1 VMILFSTSIWKRAG
15 FREYRLSGGCK
26 FVVPTLGEGYD
37 SQATAPNRKSLLER
51 TSTLMEASL
60 SAANR
65 NRFLPHPRS
74 MLERF
79 VQSET
84 SGSVLLFGATVVAL
98 VWANSPWSASYFA
111 LWKLP
116 LKIGR
121 PLFSMD
127 LHHWIDDGLM
137 VLFFLVV
144 GLEIKR
150 EIVKGE
156 LSSFR
161 QAALPIMAA
170 LGGMIF
176 PALLYF
182 ALNRSGLEARGWGI
196 PMATD
201 IGFAMGVLALLG
213 KRIPSSLRVFMLA
226 LAIVD
231 DVGAILAIAF
241 FYTPKISLS
250 ALAVAGG
257 LLALLVAV
265 AMRRAPISVYMIVG
279 FFFWAAVLSSGVHAT
294 IAGVVLG
301 LVAPIKPKFRPEELA
316 ESAEP
321 LLRNFR
327 TQILSKDKS
336 TAEATLTELDQL
348 LRGTDSIAERLE
360 RSVHPWVCFLVL
372 PLFALASAGV
382 ALSTEQL
389 KLAFSSPI
397 ALGVFL
403 GLVVGKAVGI
413 TAFSFLAVQSR
424 ISEMADGL
432 TWAGIAGIG
441 ILAGVGLTV
450 ALFIS
455 GLSFADETLVATAKV
470 AVLAASLAAG
480 TIGYLYLRFSLK
492 DDSVRS

>member
-1 VMILFSTSIWKRAG
+1 
-15 FREYRLSGGCK
+15 
-26 FVVPTLGEGYD
+26 
-37 SQATAPNRKSLLER
+37 
-51 TSTLMEASL
+51 
-60 SAANR
+60 
-65 NRFLPHPRS
+65 

-79 VQSET
+79 VHSAT

-116 LKIGR
+116 LSLGR
-121 PLFSMD
+121 RQLFSMD

-156 LSSFR
+156 LSSFK

-170 LGGMIF
+170 LGGMIL
-176 PALLYF
+176 PALIYF
-182 ALNRSGLEARGWGI
+182 ALNRSGVGAPGWGI

-201 IGFAMGVLALLG
+201 IGFALGVLALLG
-213 KRIPSSLRVFMLA
+213 KRIPSNLRVFMLA

-231 DVGAILAIAF
+231 DVGAILVIAF
-241 FYTPKISLS
+241 FYTPQISLS
-250 ALAVAGG
+250 ALAVAGV
-257 LLALLVAV
+257 LLAVLVVV
-265 AMRRAPISVYMIVG
+265 AMRQAPISVYVVVG

-294 IAGVVLG
+294 IAGVILG
-301 LVAPIKPKFRPEELA
+301 LLAPIKPKFRPEELA
-316 ESAEP
+316 DIAEP

-327 TQILSKDKS
+327 SQILSQDKS
-336 TAEATLTELDQL
+336 SAEATLTELDGL
-348 LRGTDSIAERLE
+348 LSATDSIAERLE
-360 RSVHPWVCFLVL
+360 RSVHPWVSFFVL

-389 KLAFSSPI
+389 KLASSSHI
-397 ALGVFL
+397 ALGIFL
-403 GLVVGKAVGI
+403 GLLIGKSVGI
-413 TAFSFLAVQSR
+413 VAFSYLAVR
-424 ISEMADGL
+424 TKIAVMAEGL
-432 TWAGIAGIG
+432 TWAGIAGVG
-441 ILAGVGLTV
+441 ILAGLGFTV

-455 GLSFADETLVATAKV
+455 GLSFEEEALVATAKV

-480 TIGYLYLRFSLK
+480 SIGYIFLRFMLK
-492 DDSVRS
+492 DNSLRS

>member
-1 VMILFSTSIWKRAG
+1 MMLMGTPPPIARQNQF
-15 FREYRLSGGCK
+15 
-26 FVVPTLGEGYD
+26 
-37 SQATAPNRKSLLER
+37 LLQPK
-51 TSTLMEASL
+51 A
-60 SAANR
+60 
-65 NRFLPHPRS
+65 

-79 VQSET
+79 VQNET
-84 SGSVLLFGATVVAL
+84 SGSVLLFGATVAAL

-116 LKIGR
+116 LSLGRR
-121 PLFSMD
+121 PLLSMD

-137 VLFFLVV
+137 ALFFLVV

-161 QAALPIMAA
+161 QASLPIMAA
-170 LGGMIF
+170 LGGMIL

-182 ALNRSGLEARGWGI
+182 ALNRSGLGARGWGI

-201 IGFAMGVLALLG
+201 IGFAIGVLALLG

-231 DVGAILAIAF
+231 DVGAILVIAF
-241 FYTPKISLS
+241 FYTPTISLP
-250 ALAVAGG
+250 ALTAAAG
-257 LLALLVAV
+257 LLALLIVL
-265 AMRRAPISVYMIVG
+265 AMRRAPISLHVVVG
-279 FFFWAAVLSSGVHAT
+279 VLFWAAVLSSGVHAT
-294 IAGVVLG
+294 IAGVILG

-321 LLRNFR
+321 LLRNFQA
-327 TQILSKDKS
+327 QILSKDKS
-336 TAEATLTELDQL
+336 SAEATLNTLDQL

-360 RSVHPWVCFLVL
+360 RTLHPWVCFLVL

-382 ALSTEQL
+382 RLSTEQL
-389 KLAFSSPI
+389 LPALSSPI
-397 ALGVFL
+397 ALGVVL
-403 GLVVGKAVGI
+403 GLLVGKVVGI
-413 TAFSFLAVQSR
+413 TAFSFLAVKSK
-424 ISEMADGL
+424 IAGMGDGL
-432 TWAGIAGIG
+432 TWSGITGVA
-441 ILAGVGLTV
+441 ILAGLGFTV

-455 GLSFADETLVATAKV
+455 GLSFGDESLVATAKV

-480 TIGYLYLRFSLK
+480 TIGYFYLRFALRDNSERTLTK
-492 DDSVRS
+492 RR

>member
-1 VMILFSTSIWKRAG
+1 
-15 FREYRLSGGCK
+15 
-26 FVVPTLGEGYD
+26 
-37 SQATAPNRKSLLER
+37 
-51 TSTLMEASL
+51 
-60 SAANR
+60 
-65 NRFLPHPRS
+65 

-84 SGSVLLFGATVVAL
+84 SSSVLLFGATVVAL

-116 LKIGR
+116 VQIGR
-121 PLFSMD
+121 RPLLSMD

-170 LGGMIF
+170 LGGMII
-176 PALLYF
+176 PAILYF
-182 ALNRSGLEARGWGI
+182 AFNRSGPGARGWGI

-231 DVGAILAIAF
+231 DVGAILVIAF

-257 LLALLVAV
+257 LLALLVV
-265 AMRRAPISVYMIVG
+265 ISVRRAPVSVYAVVG

-294 IAGVVLG
+294 IAGVILG
-301 LVAPIKPKFRPEELA
+301 FIAPIKPKFRPEELA
-316 ESAEP
+316 QSAEP

-327 TQILSKDKS
+327 AQISSQEKS
-336 TAEATLTELDQL
+336 SAEATLSALDQL

-360 RSVHPWVCFLVL
+360 RSVHPWVCYVVL

-382 ALSTEQL
+382 NLSTEKL
-389 KLAFSSPI
+389 KLAISSPI
-397 ALGVFL
+397 ALGILL
-403 GLVVGKAVGI
+403 GLVWGKAVGI
-413 TAFSFLAVQSR
+413 TAFSFLAVQSK
-424 ISEMADGL
+424 IAGMTEGL
-432 TWAGIAGIG
+432 TWPGIAGVG
-441 ILAGVGLTV
+441 ILAGVGFTV

-455 GLSFADETLVATAKV
+455 SLSFADDALVATAKV
-470 AVLAASLAAG
+470 AVIVASLAAG
-480 TIGYLYLRFSLK
+480 SIGYLYLRFALRDTSL
-492 DDSVRS
+492 

>member
-1 VMILFSTSIWKRAG
+1 
-15 FREYRLSGGCK
+15 
-26 FVVPTLGEGYD
+26 
-37 SQATAPNRKSLLER
+37 
-51 TSTLMEASL
+51 
-60 SAANR
+60 
-65 NRFLPHPRS
+65 

-84 SGSVLLFGATVVAL
+84 SGSVLLFGATIVAL

-121 PLFSMD
+121 RPLFSMD

-137 VLFFLVV
+137 VLFFLVI

-161 QAALPIMAA
+161 QAALPVMAA
-170 LGGMIF
+170 LGGMVL

-182 ALNRSGLEARGWGI
+182 ALNQSGPGTRGWGI

-231 DVGAILAIAF
+231 DVGAILVIAF

-257 LLALLVAV
+257 LLVLLVVV
-265 AMRRAPISVYMIVG
+265 AMRRSPISVYVVVG

-294 IAGVVLG
+294 IAGVILG

-316 ESAEP
+316 ESAES

-327 TQILSKDKS
+327 TQISSQDKS
-336 TAEATLTELDQL
+336 SAEATLTELDQL
-348 LRGTDSIAERLE
+348 LRGTDSLAERLE
-360 RSVHPWVCFLVL
+360 RTIHPWVCFLVL

-382 ALSTEQL
+382 TLSTEQL
-389 KLAFSSPI
+389 KLAFLSPI
-397 ALGVFL
+397 ALGIFL
-403 GLVVGKAVGI
+403 GLVIGKVVGI
-413 TAFSFLAVQSR
+413 TAFSFLAVQSK
-424 ISEMADGL
+424 IAGMADGL
-432 TWAGIAGIG
+432 TWAGIAGVG
-441 ILAGVGLTV
+441 TLAGVGFTV
-450 ALFIS
+450 ALFITS
-455 GLSFADETLVATAKV
+455 LSFGEETLIANAKV
-470 AVLAASLAAG
+470 SVLAASLAAG
-480 TIGYLYLRFSLK
+480 TIGYFYLRFMLK
-492 DDSVRS
+492 DSSVRS

>member
-1 VMILFSTSIWKRAG
+1 
-15 FREYRLSGGCK
+15 
-26 FVVPTLGEGYD
+26 
-37 SQATAPNRKSLLER
+37 
-51 TSTLMEASL
+51 
-60 SAANR
+60 
-65 NRFLPHPRS
+65 

-79 VQSET
+79 IQSET
-84 SGSVLLFGATVVAL
+84 SSSVLLFGATVVAL

-116 LKIGR
+116 LQIGR
-121 PLFSMD
+121 RPLLSMD

-156 LSSFR
+156 LASFR
-161 QAALPIMAA
+161 QAALPITAA
-170 LGGMIF
+170 LGGMIV
-176 PALLYF
+176 PAILYF
-182 ALNRSGLEARGWGI
+182 TLNRAGPGARGWGI

-231 DVGAILAIAF
+231 DVGAILVIAF

-257 LLALLVAV
+257 LLVLLVV
-265 AMRRAPISVYMIVG
+265 IAMRQAPISVFLVVG
-279 FFFWAAVLSSGVHAT
+279 ICFWAAVLSSGVHAT
-294 IAGVVLG
+294 IAGVILG
-301 LVAPIKPKFRPEELA
+301 LIAPIQPKFPPENLA
-316 ESAEP
+316 ESAE
-321 LLRNFR
+321 LLLTSFR
-327 TQILSKDKS
+327 AQISSQDKVS
-336 TAEATLTELDQL
+336 AEATLSELDQL

-360 RSVHPWVCFLVL
+360 RSVHPWVCYLVL

-382 ALSTEQL
+382 NLSAE
-389 KLAFSSPI
+389 KLTLAISSPI
-397 ALGVFL
+397 ALGIVL
-403 GLVVGKAVGI
+403 GLVAGKAVGI
-413 TAFSFLAVQSR
+413 TAFSFLAVQSK
-424 ISEMADGL
+424 IAGLAEGL
-432 TWAGIAGIG
+432 TWSGIAGVG
-441 ILAGVGLTV
+441 ILAGVGFTV

-455 GLSFADETLVATAKV
+455 SLSFGDETLVATAKI

-480 TIGYLYLRFSLK
+480 SIGYFYLRFGLK
-492 DDSVRS
+492 DTSL

>member
-1 VMILFSTSIWKRAG
+1 VGEEAVDLRGSVPSQKLVLKR
-15 FREYRLSGGCK
+15 Y
-26 FVVPTLGEGYD
+26 TD
-37 SQATAPNRKSLLER
+37 
-51 TSTLMEASL
+51 LMETPLPAASQ
-60 SAANR
+60 
-65 NRFLPHPRS
+65 NRFLARPRS

-79 VQSET
+79 VHTET
-84 SGSVLLFGATVVAL
+84 SGSVLLFAATVAAL

-116 LKIGR
+116 LQVGRR
-121 PLFSMD
+121 PLLSMD

-137 VLFFLVV
+137 ALFFLVV

-182 ALNRSGLEARGWGI
+182 ALNRSGLGARGWGI

-231 DVGAILAIAF
+231 DVGAILVIAF
-241 FYTPKISLS
+241 FYTPTISLP
-250 ALAVAGG
+250 ALTAAGG
-257 LLALLVAV
+257 LLALVIAL
-265 AMRRAPISVYMIVG
+265 AMRRVPISIYVIVG
-279 FFFWAAVLSSGVHAT
+279 FFFWAAVLRSGVHAT
-294 IAGVVLG
+294 IAGVILG
-301 LVAPIKPKFRPEELA
+301 LVAPIRPKFRPEELV

-327 TQILSKDKS
+327 AQILSKDKLS
-336 TAEATLTELDQL
+336 AEATLTILDQL

-360 RSVHPWVCFLVL
+360 RTLHPWVCFLVL

-382 ALSTEQL
+382 PLSTEQL
-389 KLAFSSPI
+389 KPAFSSPI

-403 GLVVGKAVGI
+403 GLVVGKVVGI
-413 TAFSFLAVQSR
+413 TGFSFLAVKSK
-424 ISEMADGL
+424 IAGMADGL
-432 TWAGIAGIG
+432 TWAGITGVG
-441 ILAGVGLTV
+441 ILAGVGFTV

-455 GLSFADETLVATAKV
+455 GLSFADETLVAIAKV
-470 AVLAASLAAG
+470 AVLAASVAAG
-480 TIGYLYLRFSLK
+480 TIGYFYLRFSLR
-492 DDSVRS
+492 DNSERM

>member
-1 VMILFSTSIWKRAG
+1 MKNQ
-15 FREYRLSGGCK
+15 
-26 FVVPTLGEGYD
+26 FVL
-37 SQATAPNRKSLLER
+37 Q
-51 TSTLMEASL
+51 
-60 SAANR
+60 
-65 NRFLPHPRS
+65 PRS

-79 VQSET
+79 VHQET
-84 SGSVLLFGATVVAL
+84 SGSILLFAATVVAL
-98 VWANSPWSASYFA
+98 VWANSPWSVSYFA
-111 LWKLP
+111 IWKFP
-116 LKIGR
+116 LNVGRR

-161 QAALPIMAA
+161 QAALPIIAA
-170 LGGMIF
+170 LGGMLL

-182 ALNRSGLEARGWGI
+182 ALNPSGLGARGWGI

-231 DVGAILAIAF
+231 DVGAILVIAF
-241 FYTPKISLS
+241 FYTPTISLP
-250 ALAVAGG
+250 ALTVAGG
-257 LLALLVAV
+257 LLALLIAL
-265 AMRRAPISVYMIVG
+265 AMRRAPISLYVVVG
-279 FFFWAAVLSSGVHAT
+279 FFFWAAVLSSGVHTT
-294 IAGVVLG
+294 IAGVILG
-301 LVAPIKPKFRPEELA
+301 LIAPITPKFRPEELA

-327 TQILSKDKS
+327 TQILSRDKAL
-336 TAEATLTELDQL
+336 AEASLTALDQL

-360 RSVHPWVCFLVL
+360 RTLHPWVCFLVL
-372 PLFALASAGV
+372 PVFALASAGV
-382 ALSTEQL
+382 ALSAQQF
-389 KLAFSSPI
+389 KLALSSPI

-403 GLVVGKAVGI
+403 GLVVGKVVGI
-413 TAFSFLAVQSR
+413 TAFSFLAVR
-424 ISEMADGL
+424 LKIAGLADGL
-432 TWAGIAGIG
+432 TWAGITGVG
-441 ILAGVGLTV
+441 ILAGVGFTV

-455 GLSFADETLVATAKV
+455 GLSFGDETLVATAKM

-480 TIGYLYLRFSLK
+480 AIGYFYLRLSLRRNSY
-492 DDSVRS
+492 DRNPGRPS

>member
-1 VMILFSTSIWKRAG
+1 MERSVPDKQV
-15 FREYRLSGGCK
+15 RL
-26 FVVPTLGEGYD
+26 
-37 SQATAPNRKSLLER
+37 
-51 TSTLMEASL
+51 
-60 SAANR
+60 
-65 NRFLPHPRS
+65 LPSPMS

-79 VQSET
+79 VHSET
-84 SGSVLLFGATVVAL
+84 SGSILLFGATVIAL
-98 VWANSPWSASYFA
+98 VWANSPWNSSYFA
-111 LWKLP
+111 FWKLP
-116 LKIGR
+116 LPLGRR

-161 QAALPIMAA
+161 QAALPIIAA

-176 PALLYF
+176 PALIYF
-182 ALNRSGLEARGWGI
+182 GLNHSGVGARGWGI

-201 IGFAMGVLALLG
+201 IGFALGVLALIG

-231 DVGAILAIAF
+231 DVGAILVIAF
-241 FYTPKISLS
+241 FYTPQISVS
-250 ALAVAGG
+250 ALTLAAGFLMLLLIVAI
-257 LLALLVAV
+257 
-265 AMRRAPISVYMIVG
+265 RRGPLSVYVVLG

-294 IAGVVLG
+294 IAGVILG
-301 LVAPIKPKFRPEELA
+301 LVAPIRPKRKPEELA
-316 ESAEP
+316 DNAEG
-321 LLRNFR
+321 LLIDFKN
-327 TQILSKDKS
+327 QILKNDKLS
-336 TAEATLTELDQL
+336 AEATLTQLDQL

-360 RSVHPWVCFLVL
+360 RSIHPWVCFLVL

-382 ALSTEQL
+382 ALSTEQA
-389 KLAFSSPI
+389 KQAISSPI

-403 GLVVGKAVGI
+403 GLVAGKATGI
-413 TAFSFLAVQSR
+413 TLFSFLAVRLR
-424 ISEMADGL
+424 IAGMAEGL
-432 TWAGIAGIG
+432 SWLGIAGVG
-441 ILAGVGLTV
+441 ILAGVGFTV

-455 GLSFADETLVATAKV
+455 GLSFDDETLIATSKI

-480 TIGYLYLRFSLK
+480 SLGYIWLRFALK
-492 DDSVRS
+492 EKHP

>member
-1 VMILFSTSIWKRAG
+1 M
-15 FREYRLSGGCK
+15 E
-26 FVVPTLGEGYD
+26 
-37 SQATAPNRKSLLER
+37 KSL
-51 TSTLMEASL
+51 
-60 SAANR
+60 ANTAQI
-65 NRFLPHPRS
+65 RFLARPRS

-79 VQSET
+79 VHSAT

-98 VWANSPWSASYFA
+98 VWANSPWSGSYFA
-111 LWKLP
+111 IWKLP
-116 LKIGR
+116 LNVGRR

-156 LSSFR
+156 LSSFKR
-161 QAALPIMAA
+161 AALPIMAA
-170 LGGMIF
+170 LGGMIL
-176 PALLYF
+176 PALIYF
-182 ALNRSGLEARGWGI
+182 ALNRSGAGAPGWGI

-201 IGFAMGVLALLG
+201 IGFALGVLALLS

-231 DVGAILAIAF
+231 DVGAILVIAF
-241 FYTPKISLS
+241 FYTPQISFS
-250 ALAVAGG
+250 ALAVAGV
-257 LLALLVAV
+257 LLVVLVAV
-265 AMRRAPISVYMIVG
+265 AMRPATTSVYVVVG

-294 IAGVVLG
+294 IAGVILG
-301 LVAPIKPKFRPEELA
+301 LLAPIKPKFRPEELA
-316 ESAEP
+316 DAAEP

-327 TQILSKDKS
+327 SQISGQDRS
-336 TAEATLTELDQL
+336 SAEATLTELDGL

-360 RSVHPWVCFLVL
+360 RSVHPWVCFFVL

-389 KLAFSSPI
+389 KLASSSHI
-397 ALGVFL
+397 ALGIFFGLLL
-403 GLVVGKAVGI
+403 GKSVGI
-413 TAFSFLAVQSR
+413 ITFSYLAVR
-424 ISEMADGL
+424 TKIAVMAEGL
-432 TWAGIAGIG
+432 TWSGIAGVG
-441 ILAGVGLTV
+441 ILAGLGFTV

-455 GLSFADETLVATAKV
+455 GLSFEEESMVAAAKV

-480 TIGYLYLRFSLK
+480 SIGYIYLRLTLK
-492 DDSVRS
+492 DNLLRF

>member
-1 VMILFSTSIWKRAG
+1 
-15 FREYRLSGGCK
+15 
-26 FVVPTLGEGYD
+26 
-37 SQATAPNRKSLLER
+37 
-51 TSTLMEASL
+51 
-60 SAANR
+60 
-65 NRFLPHPRS
+65 

-84 SGSVLLFGATVVAL
+84 SSSVLLFGATVVAL

-116 LKIGR
+116 VQIGR
-121 PLFSMD
+121 RPLLSMD

-170 LGGMIF
+170 LGGMII
-176 PALLYF
+176 PAILYF
-182 ALNRSGLEARGWGI
+182 TLNRSGPGARGWGI

-231 DVGAILAIAF
+231 DVGAILVIAF

-257 LLALLVAV
+257 LLALLVV
-265 AMRRAPISVYMIVG
+265 ISVRRAPVSVYAVVG

-294 IAGVVLG
+294 IAGVILG
-301 LVAPIKPKFRPEELA
+301 LIAPIKPKFRPEELA

-327 TQILSKDKS
+327 AQISSQEKS
-336 TAEATLTELDQL
+336 SAEATLSALDQL

-360 RSVHPWVCFLVL
+360 RSVHPWVCYLVL

-382 ALSTEQL
+382 NLSTEKL
-389 KLAFSSPI
+389 KLAIASPI
-397 ALGVFL
+397 ALGILL
-403 GLVVGKAVGI
+403 GLVLGKAVGI
-413 TAFSFLAVQSR
+413 TAFSFLAVQSK
-424 ISEMADGL
+424 IAGMAEGL
-432 TWAGIAGIG
+432 TWPGIAGVG
-441 ILAGVGLTV
+441 ILAGVGFTV

-455 GLSFADETLVATAKV
+455 SLSFADDALVATAKV
-470 AVLAASLAAG
+470 AVLVASLAAG
-480 TIGYLYLRFSLK
+480 LIGYFYLRFALRDTSL
-492 DDSVRS
+492 